1 MKTSPQ
7 VKAACDG
14 QVWLMGK
21 ETWPGLMALAKR
33 LLVEL
38 PGIELGA

>member
-21 ETWPGLMALAKR
+21 ETSPGLMALASHFWWSCR
-33 LLVEL
+33 
-38 PGIELGA
+38 